1 MSDGAAGGIG
11 VLGSAFNPPHLGH
24 LALAQEALWQLDLS
38 EVVLMPTGDA
48 PHKRIADDP
57 GREQRLAMTRLAAAD
72 DSRFSVST
80 LEVDR
85 DGPSYTYET
94 LELLAD
100 QRADTELVFVM
111 GADAAVGF
119 ESWRAPERVV
129 ELARIAVARRSGVSD
144 AEVAA
149 VMRSLGAD
157 GAGDDAGDAAVRR
170 LLLRRAR
177 ARRRREAAALPG
189 PRVGCTLHRREGH
202 LLVSAAEKAAKE
214 LDSGELARRLA
225 EVADSKGATEIVVLD
240 MRRLVSYTD
249 YLAICTARNERQA
262 RAIVD
267 EVKLKLKNEEGC
279 CRAAPTARAPRAGS
293 CSTSSTPCCT
303 SSPRRPGSD
312 TSSRTSG
319 GRPRELDLPVPP
331 RMTSEGTSTVPRMGS
346 FQRAFLGYRRPE
358 VDAADSGTGLPDRR
372 AQPGGRRAQCR
383 GGRQGPSSRSS

>member
-1 MSDGAAGGIG
+1 VSDGAAGGIG

-111 GADAAVGF
+111 GADAAVGL

-129 ELARIAVARRSGVSD
+129 ELARIAVARRSGVSE

-149 VMRSLGAD
+149 VMRSLGAE
-157 GAGDDAGDAAVRR
+157 GQATMLEMPQFGVSSSAVR
-170 LLLRRAR
+170 
-177 ARRRREAAALPG
+177 E
-189 PRVGCTLHRREGH
+189 
-202 LLVSAAEKAAKE
+202 
-214 LDSGELARRLA
+214 
-225 EVADSKGATEIVVLD
+225 
-240 MRRLVSYTD
+240 
-249 YLAICTARNERQA
+249 
-262 RAIVD
+262 
-267 EVKLKLKNEEGC
+267 
-279 CRAAPTARAPRAGS
+279 RAA
-293 CSTSSTPCCT
+293 
-303 SSPRRPGSD
+303 
-312 TSSRTSG
+312 G
-319 GRPRELDLPVPP
+319 GRPLRYLVPESVA
-331 RMTSEGTSTVPRMGS
+331 RFIEEKGIYS
-346 FQRAFLGYRRPE
+346 
-358 VDAADSGTGLPDRR
+358 
-372 AQPGGRRAQCR
+372 
-383 GGRQGPSSRSS
+383 